1 MKTRLTACAVL
12 ACAAALV
19 PATIARG
26 QPYTLRYIAQP
37 GDQYVFEQTLRTETV
52 LRQGEN
58 SRQTVTEQ
66 SGTREELT
74 VDAKTEPASVR
85 VVIFEPP
92 QQEHL
97 VAIEENGKDRLP
109 DVPENARRQTSPP
122 QINLDERGL
131 RGEPAEPIKPVENPT
146 VALSLFFGATRY
158 LPEQAVSP
166 GDAWS
171 HDADFGAVRG
181 TVKTKFVEVKTVG
194 GLECAVLDVTA
205 TTALAGEIAGRITVE
220 KIESRMSVALDGS
233 GLQHITATNILG
245 EKGDAAEQRV
255 TRTFEAKRVKTARLE
270 GDGLAK
276 ARADA
281 ERLRRAFEQAQSD
294 DLAAAVETLQ
304 AYIQEMPDGRWTPAV
319 KTLHA
324 NVLQRRLLTKPLP
337 QNDLRVVLRDLRRA
351 HDQANAQGN
360 PAALAAVRNAAGQV
374 AAANLQ
380 AILKDSSDEDPVIR
394 ELALFGLT
402 FSADASA
409 RQRLVEMTKDTSRSV
424 RAAAAIGLAIQQ
436 KPVDS
441 DLLLRLLK
449 DPEEQARGAAAILA
463 YRTLKREDAEA
474 AKVLPILIENLA
486 MQHLWARAQ
495 TVGAIGLLA
504 PAGSTQAVGAVLG
517 AFKAET
523 AEDLKPIYL
532 NALEQ
537 ITGVKGED
545 VSVYEAWQAKQAAP
559 REPTAPDKSTGKTA
573 PLESQRVDADTLLI
587 TQGFPYDRTSVLE
600 IPMVLKVLKSDS
612 VESIHFDQV
621 LVAEQMSP
629 DGNLSAFPANA
640 IVNVTWEFTAPDIA
654 IHVADYMYISS
665 REGATISFG
674 KDGVTCKGIRIT
686 PFTEFNRKDAA
697 VPKE

>member
-1 MKTRLTACAVL
+1 MKTRLTVCAVL
-12 ACAAALV
+12 ACAAALA

-37 GDQYVFEQTLRTETV
+37 GDLYVFEQTLRTETV
-52 LRQGEN
+52 LQRGEN
-58 SRQTVTEQ
+58 SRRTATEQ

-74 VDAKTEPASVR
+74 VEAKTEPPSVR

-92 QQEHL
+92 QQERL
-97 VAIEENGKDRLP
+97 VAIEENGKDRLQ
-109 DVPENARRQTSPP
+109 DVPEDARRKTSPP

-131 RGEPAEPIKPVENPT
+131 RGEPAEPVKPVENPM

-158 LPEQAVSP
+158 LPEQAVRP
-166 GDAWS
+166 GDEWS

-181 TVKTKFVEVKTVG
+181 TVKTKFIEVKAVG

-205 TTALAGEIAGRITVE
+205 TAVLAGESAGRISIE

-255 TRTFEAKRVKTARLE
+255 TRTFEAKRVKTSRLE
-270 GDGLAK
+270 GEALAK
-276 ARADA
+276 GKADA
-281 ERLRRAFEQAQSD
+281 ERLHRAFEQVRSD

-304 AYIQEMPDGRWTPAV
+304 AYIHQMPDGRWTPAV

-337 QNDLRVVLRDLRRA
+337 PNDLRVVLRDLRRA

-360 PAALAAVRNAAGQV
+360 PAALAGVRNAAGQV

-380 AILKDSSDEDPVIR
+380 ALLKESSDEDPVIR

-409 RQRLVEMTKDTSRSV
+409 RQRLVEMTKDAGRSV
-424 RAAAAIGLAIQQ
+424 RAAAALGLAIQQ
-436 KPVDS
+436 KPVES

-449 DPEEQARGAAAILA
+449 DPEEQTRGAAAILA
-463 YRTLKREDAEA
+463 YRTLTREAAEA

-486 MQHLWARAQ
+486 MENLWARAQ

-504 PAGSTQAVGAVLG
+504 PAGSTLAVGAVLD

-523 AEDLKPIYL
+523 TEELKPIYL

-537 ITGVKGED
+537 LTGVKGED
-545 VSVYEAWQAKQAAP
+545 VSVYEAWQAKEAAP
-559 REPTAPDKSTGKTA
+559 EKTEPKAGETG
-573 PLESQRVDADTLLI
+573 E
-587 TQGFPYDRTSVLE
+587 
-600 IPMVLKVLKSDS
+600 
-612 VESIHFDQV
+612 
-621 LVAEQMSP
+621 
-629 DGNLSAFPANA
+629 
-640 IVNVTWEFTAPDIA
+640 
-654 IHVADYMYISS
+654 
-665 REGATISFG
+665 
-674 KDGVTCKGIRIT
+674 
-686 PFTEFNRKDAA
+686 
-697 VPKE
+697 PKEPKPAPKNTPKG

>member
-12 ACAAALV
+12 ACAAALL

-26 QPYTLRYIAQP
+26 QPYTLRYITQP

-52 LRQGEN
+52 LRQGET

-74 VDAKTEPASVR
+74 VEAKTEPPAVQ

-92 QQEHL
+92 QEERL
-97 VAIEENGKDRLP
+97 VSLEENGKDRLP
-109 DVPENARRQTSPP
+109 DVPEDARRKTSPP

-166 GDAWS
+166 GDEWS

-181 TVKTKFVEVKTVG
+181 TVKTKFVEVKAVG

-205 TTALAGEIAGRITVE
+205 TAALAGEIAERISVE
-220 KIESRMSVALDGS
+220 NIESRMSVALDGS
-233 GLQHITATNILG
+233 GLQDMAATNVLS
-245 EKGDAAEQRV
+245 EKGESADQRV
-255 TRTFEAKRVKTARLE
+255 TRTFAAKRVKTARLE
-270 GDGLAK
+270 GDDLAK
-276 ARADA
+276 AQADA
-281 ERLRRAFEQAQSD
+281 KRLRRAFEQVRSD

-360 PAALAAVRNAAGQV
+360 PAALAAARNAAGQV

-380 AILKDSSDEDPVIR
+380 ALLKDSSDEDPVIR

-409 RQRLVEMTKDTSRSV
+409 RQRVVEITKDTSRSV

-436 KPVDS
+436 KPVES
-441 DLLLRLLK
+441 ALLLRLLK

-463 YRTLKREDAEA
+463 HRTLKREDADTAE
-474 AKVLPILIENLA
+474 VLPILIENLA
-486 MQHLWARAQ
+486 MKNLWARAQ
-495 TVGAIGLLA
+495 TVGAIGFLA
-504 PAGSTQAVGAVLG
+504 PAGSTQAVGALLG

-523 AEDLKPIYL
+523 TEDLKPAYL
-532 NALEQ
+532 NALER

-545 VSVYEAWQAKQAAP
+545 ISVYEAWQAKEAAP
-559 REPTAPDKSTGKTA
+559 EKGEPKTGKTGE
-573 PLESQRVDADTLLI
+573 PE
-587 TQGFPYDRTSVLE
+587 GP
-600 IPMVLKVLKSDS
+600 K
-612 VESIHFDQV
+612 
-621 LVAEQMSP
+621 
-629 DGNLSAFPANA
+629 
-640 IVNVTWEFTAPDIA
+640 TAP
-654 IHVADYMYISS
+654 
-665 REGATISFG
+665 
-674 KDGVTCKGIRIT
+674 KDTPKG
-686 PFTEFNRKDAA
+686 
-697 VPKE
+697 

>member
-12 ACAAALV
+12 ACTATLV

-26 QPYTLRYIAQP
+26 QPYTLRYNSQP

-52 LRQGEN
+52 LKQGEN
-58 SRQTVTEQ
+58 SRRTVTEQ

-74 VDAKTEPASVR
+74 VEAKAEPPSVR

-92 QQEHL
+92 QQERL
-97 VAIEENGKDRLP
+97 IAIEENGKDRLP
-109 DVPENARRQTSPP
+109 DVPEDARRKTTPS
-122 QINLDERGL
+122 QINLDERSL

-166 GDAWS
+166 GDEWS

-181 TVKTKFVEVKTVG
+181 TVETKFVEVKAVG

-205 TTALAGEIAGRITVE
+205 TAALAGESAGRVTVE

-233 GLQHITATNILG
+233 GLQDMAATNVLS
-245 EKGDAAEQRV
+245 EKSESADQRV
-255 TRTFEAKRVKTARLE
+255 TRTFAAKRVKTTRLE
-270 GDGLAK
+270 GDGMAK

-281 ERLRRAFEQAQSD
+281 ERLRRAFEQTQSD

-360 PAALAAVRNAAGQV
+360 TAALAAVRNAAGQV

-380 AILKDSSDEDPVIR
+380 ALLKESSDEDPIIR

-409 RQRLVEMTKDTSRSV
+409 RQKLVEMTKDASRSV

-436 KPVDS
+436 KPVES

-449 DPEEQARGAAAILA
+449 DPEEQARGAAAILT
-463 YRTLKREDAEA
+463 YRTLKREDAGA

-486 MQHLWARAQ
+486 MKNLWARAQ
-495 TVGAIGLLA
+495 TIGAIGLLA
-504 PAGSTQAVGAVLG
+504 PAGSTQAVGAVLD

-532 NALEQ
+532 NALEK

-545 VSVYEAWQAKQAAP
+545 ISVYEAWQAKEAAP
-559 REPTAPDKSTGKTA
+559 EKGEPKAGETGEPKEPKPAP
-573 PLESQRVDADTLLI
+573 
-587 TQGFPYDRTSVLE
+587 
-600 IPMVLKVLKSDS
+600 
-612 VESIHFDQV
+612 
-621 LVAEQMSP
+621 
-629 DGNLSAFPANA
+629 
-640 IVNVTWEFTAPDIA
+640 
-654 IHVADYMYISS
+654 
-665 REGATISFG
+665 
-674 KDGVTCKGIRIT
+674 
-686 PFTEFNRKDAA
+686 KDA
-697 VPKE
+697 PKG

>member
-1 MKTRLTACAVL
+1 MKTRLTACAAL
-12 ACAAALV
+12 ACAAALL
-19 PATIARG
+19 PPTIARG
-26 QPYTLRYIAQP
+26 QPYTLRYIARP
-37 GDQYVFEQTLRTETV
+37 GDQYVFEQTLRTEIV
-52 LRQGEN
+52 LHEGGN
-58 SRQTVTEQ
+58 SRRTVTEQ
-66 SGTREELT
+66 TGTREELT
-74 VDAKTEPASVR
+74 VEAKAEPPSVR
-85 VVIFEPP
+85 VVVFEPP
-92 QQEHL
+92 QQECL
-97 VAIEENGKDRLP
+97 VALEENGKDRLP
-109 DVPENARRQTSPP
+109 DVPEDRRRRTSPP
-122 QINLDERGL
+122 QINLDERSL
-131 RGEPAEPIKPVENPT
+131 RGEPAEPIKPIENLT

-181 TVKTKFVEVKTVG
+181 TVKTKFVAVKTVG

-205 TTALAGEIAGRITVE
+205 TTALAAEVAGRITVE

-233 GLQHITATNILG
+233 GLQDLAATNVLS
-245 EKGDAAEQRV
+245 EKGESADQRV
-255 TRTFEAKRVKTARLE
+255 TRTFAAKRVKTARIE
-270 GDGLAK
+270 DDDLAK

-281 ERLRRAFEQAQSD
+281 DRLRRAFEQVQSD

-304 AYIQEMPDGRWTPAV
+304 AYIREMPDGRWTPAV

-337 QNDLRVVLRDLRRA
+337 ENDLRVVLRDLRRA

-360 PAALAAVRNAAGQV
+360 AAALAAVRNAAGQV

-380 AILKDSSDEDPVIR
+380 ALLKDSSDEDPAIR

-409 RQRLVEMTKDTSRSV
+409 RQRLVEMTKDASRSV

-436 KPVDS
+436 KPVES

-463 YRTLKREDAEA
+463 YRTLKREDAGA

-486 MQHLWARAQ
+486 MKNLWARAQ
-495 TVGAIGLLA
+495 AIGAIGLLA
-504 PAGSTQAVGAVLG
+504 PAGSTRAVGAVLN

-523 AEDLKPIYL
+523 ADDLKPIYL

-545 VSVYEAWQAKQAAP
+545 ISIYEAWQAKQH
-559 REPTAPDKSTGKTA
+559 TAPAEQAPKPPAPPPPAETA
-573 PLESQRVDADTLLI
+573 P
-587 TQGFPYDRTSVLE
+587 
-600 IPMVLKVLKSDS
+600 IP
-612 VESIHFDQV
+612 
-621 LVAEQMSP
+621 
-629 DGNLSAFPANA
+629 
-640 IVNVTWEFTAPDIA
+640 
-654 IHVADYMYISS
+654 
-665 REGATISFG
+665 
-674 KDGVTCKGIRIT
+674 KG
-686 PFTEFNRKDAA
+686 
-697 VPKE
+697 

>member
-12 ACAAALV
+12 ACAAALL

-26 QPYTLRYIAQP
+26 QPYTLRYITQP

-74 VDAKTEPASVR
+74 VEAKTEPPAVQ

-92 QQEHL
+92 QEERL
-97 VAIEENGKDRLP
+97 VSLEENGKDRLP
-109 DVPENARRQTSPP
+109 DVPEDARRKTSPP

-166 GDAWS
+166 GDEWS

-181 TVKTKFVEVKTVG
+181 TVKTKFVEVKAVG

-205 TTALAGEIAGRITVE
+205 TAALAGEIAERISVE
-220 KIESRMSVALDGS
+220 NIESRMSVALDGS
-233 GLQHITATNILG
+233 GLQDMAATNVLS
-245 EKGDAAEQRV
+245 EKGESADQRV
-255 TRTFEAKRVKTARLE
+255 TRTFAAKRVKTARLE
-270 GDGLAK
+270 GDDLAK

-281 ERLRRAFEQAQSD
+281 KRLRRAFEQVRSD

-337 QNDLRVVLRDLRRA
+337 QGDLRVVLRDLRRA

-360 PAALAAVRNAAGQV
+360 PAALAAARNAAGQV

-380 AILKDSSDEDPVIR
+380 ALLKDSSDEDPVIR

-409 RQRLVEMTKDTSRSV
+409 RQRVVEITKDTSRSV

-436 KPVDS
+436 KPVES
-441 DLLLRLLK
+441 ALLLRLLK

-463 YRTLKREDAEA
+463 HRTLKREDADT

-486 MQHLWARAQ
+486 MKNLWARAQ
-495 TVGAIGLLA
+495 TVGAIGFLA
-504 PAGSTQAVGAVLG
+504 PAGSTQAVGALLG

-523 AEDLKPIYL
+523 TEDLKPAYL
-532 NALEQ
+532 NALER

-545 VSVYEAWQAKQAAP
+545 ISVYEAWQAKEAAP
-559 REPTAPDKSTGKTA
+559 EKGEPKTGKTGE
-573 PLESQRVDADTLLI
+573 PE
-587 TQGFPYDRTSVLE
+587 GP
-600 IPMVLKVLKSDS
+600 K
-612 VESIHFDQV
+612 
-621 LVAEQMSP
+621 
-629 DGNLSAFPANA
+629 
-640 IVNVTWEFTAPDIA
+640 TAP
-654 IHVADYMYISS
+654 
-665 REGATISFG
+665 
-674 KDGVTCKGIRIT
+674 KDTPKG
-686 PFTEFNRKDAA
+686 
-697 VPKE
+697 

>member
-26 QPYTLRYIAQP
+26 QPYTLRHLAQP

-52 LRQGEN
+52 QHRGEN
-58 SRQTVTEQ
+58 SRRTVTEQ
-66 SGTREELT
+66 TGTREELT
-74 VDAKTEPASVR
+74 VEAKMEPPSVR

-92 QQEHL
+92 QEERL
-97 VAIEENGKDRLP
+97 VSLEENGKDRLP

-166 GDAWS
+166 GDEWS

-194 GLECAVLDVTA
+194 GLACAVLDVTA
-205 TTALAGEIAGRITVE
+205 TAALAGEIAGRITVE

-270 GDGLAK
+270 GDDLAK

-360 PAALAAVRNAAGQV
+360 PADLAAVRNAAGQV

-394 ELALFGLT
+394 ELALFGMT

-424 RAAAAIGLAIQQ
+424 RAAAAIGLAVQQ

-463 YRTLKREDAEA
+463 YRTLKREDAGA

-486 MQHLWARAQ
+486 MKNLWARAQ

-523 AEDLKPIYL
+523 AGDLKPIYL

-545 VSVYEAWQAKQAAP
+545 VSVYEAWQVKQAAP
-559 REPTAPDKSTGKTA
+559 EKGEPKPGETG
-573 PLESQRVDADTLLI
+573 E
-587 TQGFPYDRTSVLE
+587 
-600 IPMVLKVLKSDS
+600 
-612 VESIHFDQV
+612 
-621 LVAEQMSP
+621 
-629 DGNLSAFPANA
+629 
-640 IVNVTWEFTAPDIA
+640 
-654 IHVADYMYISS
+654 
-665 REGATISFG
+665 
-674 KDGVTCKGIRIT
+674 
-686 PFTEFNRKDAA
+686 
-697 VPKE
+697 PKEPKPAPKDTPKG

>member
-12 ACAAALV
+12 ACAVALL

-26 QPYTLRYIAQP
+26 QPYTLRYLAQP

-58 SRQTVTEQ
+58 SRRTVTEQ

-74 VDAKTEPASVR
+74 VEAKTEPASLR
-85 VVIFEPP
+85 VVVFELP
-92 QQEHL
+92 QQERL
-97 VAIEENGKDRLP
+97 IALEENGKDRFP
-109 DVPENARRQTSPP
+109 DVPEDTRRKTSPP
-122 QINLDERGL
+122 QIHLDERGL
-131 RGEPAEPIKPVENPT
+131 RGEPAEPVKPVENPT

-158 LPEQAVSP
+158 LPEQAVKP

-194 GLECAVLDVTA
+194 GLACAVLDMTA
-205 TTALAGEIAGRITVE
+205 TAALAGENAGRLTVE

-233 GLQHITATNILG
+233 GLQDMAATNVLS
-245 EKGDAAEQRV
+245 EKDESAEQRV
-255 TRTFEAKRVKTARLE
+255 TRTFKAKRVKTTRIE
-270 GDGLAK
+270 GDDLAK

-281 ERLRRAFEQAQSD
+281 ERLHRAFEQVQSD

-360 PAALAAVRNAAGQV
+360 PTALATVRNAVGQI
-374 AAANLQ
+374 AAVNFQ

-402 FSADASA
+402 FSADASV
-409 RQRLVEMTKDTSRSV
+409 RQRLVEMTKDSCRSV
-424 RAAAAIGLAIQQ
+424 RAAAAIGLAVQQ
-436 KPVDS
+436 KPVES

-449 DPEEQARGAAAILA
+449 DPEEQARGAAAVLA
-463 YRTLKREDAEA
+463 YRTLKREDAGA
-474 AKVLPILIENLA
+474 VQVLPILIENLA
-486 MQHLWARAQ
+486 MKNLWARAQ
-495 TVGAIGLLA
+495 TIGAIGILA
-504 PAGSTQAVGAVLG
+504 PTGSTQAVGTVLD

-532 NALEQ
+532 KALEK
-537 ITGVKGED
+537 ITGVKSED
-545 VSVYEAWQAKQAAP
+545 VSVYEAWQAKEAAP
-559 REPTAPDKSTGKTA
+559 GKIESKTGKTDEPKEPKPA
-573 PLESQRVDADTLLI
+573 P
-587 TQGFPYDRTSVLE
+587 
-600 IPMVLKVLKSDS
+600 
-612 VESIHFDQV
+612 
-621 LVAEQMSP
+621 
-629 DGNLSAFPANA
+629 
-640 IVNVTWEFTAPDIA
+640 
-654 IHVADYMYISS
+654 
-665 REGATISFG
+665 
-674 KDGVTCKGIRIT
+674 
-686 PFTEFNRKDAA
+686 KDA
-697 VPKE
+697 PKG

>member
-58 SRQTVTEQ
+58 SRRTVTEQ

-74 VDAKTEPASVR
+74 VEAKTEPPSVR
-85 VVIFEPP
+85 VIIFEPP
-92 QQEHL
+92 QEERL
-97 VAIEENGKDRLP
+97 VSLEENGKDRLP

-171 HDADFGAVRG
+171 HDANFGAVRG
-181 TVKTKFVEVKTVG
+181 TVKTKFVEVKAVG
-194 GLECAVLDVTA
+194 GLACAVLDVTA
-205 TTALAGEIAGRITVE
+205 TAALAGEIAGRISVE

-233 GLQHITATNILG
+233 GLQDMAATNVLS
-245 EKGDAAEQRV
+245 EKNESADQRV
-255 TRTFEAKRVKTARLE
+255 TRTFAAKRVKTARLA
-270 GDGLAK
+270 GDDLAK

-281 ERLRRAFEQAQSD
+281 ERLHRAFEQVQSD

-304 AYIQEMPDGRWTPAV
+304 AYIQEMPDARWTPAV

-436 KPVDS
+436 KPVES

-463 YRTLKREDAEA
+463 YRTLKRENAEA
-474 AKVLPILIENLA
+474 AKVLPILVENLA
-486 MQHLWARAQ
+486 MKNLWARAQ

-504 PAGSTQAVGAVLG
+504 PTGSTQAVGAVLG

-545 VSVYEAWQAKQAAP
+545 ISVYEAWQAKQAAP
-559 REPTAPDKSTGKTA
+559 EKTEPKAGKTD
-573 PLESQRVDADTLLI
+573 E
-587 TQGFPYDRTSVLE
+587 
-600 IPMVLKVLKSDS
+600 
-612 VESIHFDQV
+612 
-621 LVAEQMSP
+621 
-629 DGNLSAFPANA
+629 
-640 IVNVTWEFTAPDIA
+640 
-654 IHVADYMYISS
+654 
-665 REGATISFG
+665 
-674 KDGVTCKGIRIT
+674 
-686 PFTEFNRKDAA
+686 
-697 VPKE
+697 PKEPKPAPKDTPKG